1 MELQSMRMPQA
12 QLIPQCVGSIIE
24 FPVIPAYLLLVV
36 VHKVGAAWVEQTGK
50 EMSDF
55 YKMVSNPIRFWWTS
69 FIYLGTYILLHG
81 QMSANPVGYVGAP
94 QDVASLVGFI
104 ASKEAH
110 FITGQAVGIAIKQ

>member
-1 MELQSMRMPQA
+1 
-12 QLIPQCVGSIIE
+12 
-24 FPVIPAYLLLVV
+24 VV
-36 VHKVGAAWVEQTGK
+36 VHRVGAAWVEQTGK

-69 FIYLGTYILLHG
+69 FIYLGTYIPLHG

-94 QDVASLVGFI
+94 QDIASLVGFI

-110 FITGQAVGIAIKQ
+110 FITGQAVGTAIK